1 MSDKLAKQTGK
12 ATLAKNKPTTSTWRF
27 YVVMVVIVLIYT
39 ALLARTAYI
48 QVVEPEMLKKQGD
61 MRSIRTLANTVQ
73 RGNILDRNGHEL
85 AISVPVETVWADPK
99 IIMKNNALAMVDHWQ
114 ALADVLGQ
122 DINKITNRVL
132 RNPTKRFVYIER
144 QVSPAMANY
153 IRKLNIPGIHLRK
166 ESKRFYPTGEISA
179 HVVGFT
185 DVDDKGIEGIERLYN
200 QLLTGTDGNKKYR
213 KDAKG
218 RKIEIISEE
227 KAQEPQNLTLSI
239 DQRIQAL
246 AYRELKGAVQAFKAT
261 SGSVVVTN
269 IHTGEILA
277 LVNSPSYNP
286 NNRQNTA
293 IHRFRNR
300 AITDV
305 YEPGSTLKPLT
316 VLTAL
321 EFGSA
326 EPGTVINTNP
336 GWMRLGGRRVSDLVN
351 RGKISL
357 EDILVYSSNMG
368 TAQLALSVP
377 KEFLLDK
384 FFEAGF
390 AEDTGTR
397 LIGESSGMMHD
408 RQRWSKFELAT
419 LSFGYGLAI
428 TPVQL
433 ARFYTTLANGG
444 VKRPLT
450 IIKKT
455 DDDYLLE
462 QRVYSTDFSNE
473 ILGMLETA
481 VNEHTPKAKIEGYR
495 VSGKTGTSR
504 KSIAGGYGNDYVGLF
519 AGIAPVSNPELAVV
533 VVINEP
539 GGDLYHGGEVAAP
552 VFSRVMKGA
561 LRVLNIAPDAISVT
575 NQVEQEK
582 AANNIAPQTQSVIA
596 VSDKTTHKKY
606 NKGDDNV

>member
-1 MSDKLAKQTGK
+1 MSDKSAKKTGQAK
-12 ATLAKNKPTTSTWRF
+12 LAKNKPITSTWRF
-27 YVVMVVIVLIYT
+27 YVVMAVIVLIYT
-39 ALLARTAYI
+39 ALLARTAFI

-122 DINKITNRVL
+122 DVNKITNRIVEHL
-132 RNPTKRFVYIER
+132 SKRFVYIER

-153 IRKLNIPGIHLRK
+153 IRELKIPGIYLRE

-185 DVDDKGIEGIERLYN
+185 DVDDKGLEGIESLYN

-218 RKIEIISEE
+218 RKIEIISEK

-326 EPGTVINTNP
+326 KPETVINTNP

-377 KEFLLDK
+377 EEFLLDK

-390 AEDTGTR
+390 AQDTGTR

-433 ARFYTTLANGG
+433 ARFYTTLASGG

-450 IIKKT
+450 IIKQTET
-455 DDDYLLE
+455 DFVQE
-462 QRVYSTDFSNE
+462 QRVYSKDFSHE
-473 ILGMLETA
+473 IISMLETA
-481 VNEHTPKAKIEGYR
+481 VNEHIPKAKIEGYR
-495 VSGKTGTSR
+495 IGGKTGTSR

-519 AGIAPVSNPELAVV
+519 AGIAPVSNPELVVV

-561 LRVLNIAPDAISVT
+561 LRVLNVAPDVISLT
-575 NQVEQEK
+575 NQVEQIK
-582 AANNIAPQTQSVIA
+582 AVNDITTQTDSVKTIL
-596 VSDKTTHKKY
+596 VETTHKKA
-606 NKGDDNV
+606 KVDDNV

>member
-12 ATLAKNKPTTSTWRF
+12 ATLAKNKPTTSAWRF
-27 YVVMVVIVLIYT
+27 YVVMAVIVLIYT

-48 QVVEPEMLKKQGD
+48 QVVEPGMLKRQGD

-122 DINKITNRVL
+122 DVNKITNRVV
-132 RNPTKRFVYIER
+132 RNPAKRFVYIER
-144 QVSPAMANY
+144 QVSPVMANY

-227 KAQEPQNLTLSI
+227 KAQEPKNLTLSI

-326 EPGTVINTNP
+326 NLGTIINTNP
-336 GWMRLGGRRVSDLVN
+336 GWMRLGGRRVSDLIN

-450 IIKKT
+450 IIKKI

-519 AGIAPVSNPELAVV
+519 AGIAPVSNPELVVV

-582 AANNIAPQTQSVIA
+582 AANNIAPQIQSVIA